1 MVYYD
6 FVIIG
11 AGISGLNTGIGILK
25 KYPNKKVVIIERNPR
40 TGGRVYTD
48 KVKVN
53 GKIIDLMQEL

>member
-25 KYPNKKVVIIERNPR
+25 KYPDKKVVIIERNPNR
-40 TGGRVYTD
+40 WKSLY
-48 KVKVN
+48 
-53 GKIIDLMQEL
+53 

>member
-25 KYPNKKVVIIERNPR
+25 KYPDKRVAIRKKCQNRWKSL
-40 TGGRVYTD
+40 Y
-48 KVKVN
+48 
-53 GKIIDLMQEL
+53 